1 MSYRIILT
9 VLLTAAGWCAWP
21 DSAAAWQQVGSYYRN
36 PYTGSFSYGTY
47 QYDPYTGRNTYGD
60 PYNPYVGPYAVVP
73 NYYYDSYTNTYVRPP
88 AVYNRYRSIYFSHY
102 GYDRR

>member
-1 MSYRIILT
+1 MNYRMILAIGVVAAT
-9 VLLTAAGWCAWP
+9 WCAVPTTAAA
-21 DSAAAWQQVGSYYRN
+21 QKVGAYYRN

-60 PYNPYVGPYAVVP
+60 TYNPYVGPYAIP
-73 NYYYDSYTNTYVRPP
+73 PTYYYDSYTNTYVATP
-88 AVYNRYRSIYFSHY
+88 APRNPYTGRYFSHY